1 MEIQTTE
8 EISDIIYQVAYGVLK
23 DQGHR
28 LTKIKIEWEQ
38 DPDSPYIDVKRVK
51 RFSYTCEA

>member
-8 EISDIIYQVAYGVLK
+8 EISDIIFQLVYGVEK